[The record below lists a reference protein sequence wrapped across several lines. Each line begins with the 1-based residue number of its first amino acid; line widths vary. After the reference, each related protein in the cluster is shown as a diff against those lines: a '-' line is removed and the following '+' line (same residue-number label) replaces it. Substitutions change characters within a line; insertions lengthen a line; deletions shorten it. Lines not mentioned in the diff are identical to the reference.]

1 MKQLAVDGVEIAY
14 LDRGKGPVVIIAH
27 CSSASH
33 KEWLPLIETLEPDW
47 RVLAPDFIGY
57 GQSGAWPEGK
67 VFTGKADLA
76 VLLELAKKTKKHV
89 HLVGHSYGA
98 AMALEAAR
106 ELGPKVQSLTLVE
119 PVSFNL
125 LRVEG
130 RPEWAE
136 IEKLGVAVLSAVS
149 NGEDREAAA
158 AFMRYWLG
166 RLRWWLSPEK
176 FKAAITAT
184 IHKVALEFMIIIEAD
199 KKLSDYAS
207 VTVPT
212 LLIAGGKTPAPTRA
226 VVDMLGATLPNAEVT
241 VIKGAGHM
249 SPFTHPSEV
258 NRLIAGHLA
267 AQRQRIAGSSSARLS
282 SSTSRAN
289 SSSSSTACVWRVGAD
304 LLQIRVVL
312 IVVVKPLLVLPLE
325 GLESSRFT
333 SASLKPRPRS
343 SLRVN
348 SSAERN
354 VSRSMMVTPRS
365 MSLCTWMRSRARA

>member
-1 MKQLAVDGVEIAY
+1 MSLKQMTVDGVEIAY
-14 LDRGKGPVVIIAH
+14 LDRGEGPLVIIAH

-67 VFTGKADLA
+67 VFTGNADLA
-76 VLLELAKKTKKHV
+76 VLLALAKKTKKHV

-106 ELGPKVQSLTLVE
+106 ELGPKEESLTLVE

-130 RPEWAE
+130 RPEWPE
-136 IEKLGVAVLSAVS
+136 IEGLGVAVLSAVS
-149 NGEDREAAA
+149 NGKDREAAA
-158 AFMRYWLG
+158 TFMRYWLG

-184 IHKVALEFMIIIEAD
+184 IRKVALEFMILIEAD
-199 KKLSDYAS
+199 KRLSDYAS

-212 LLIAGGKTPAPTRA
+212 LLIAGGKTTAPTRA

-241 VIKGAGHM
+241 VIRGAGHM

-258 NRLIAGHLA
+258 NRMIAGHLA
-267 AQRQRIAGSSSARLS
+267 ARRQ
-282 SSTSRAN
+282 
-289 SSSSSTACVWRVGAD
+289 
-304 LLQIRVVL
+304 
-312 IVVVKPLLVLPLE
+312 
-325 GLESSRFT
+325 
-333 SASLKPRPRS
+333 
-343 SLRVN
+343 
-348 SSAERN
+348 
-354 VSRSMMVTPRS
+354 
-365 MSLCTWMRSRARA
+365 

>member
-1 MKQLAVDGVEIAY
+1 MTNEVWQNQCRSKQMTVDGVEIAY

-130 RPEWAE
+130 RPEWTE
-136 IEKLGVAVLSAVS
+136 IEKLGVPCSPPCRTARTA
-149 NGEDREAAA
+149 RRQA

-184 IHKVALEFMIIIEAD
+184 IHKVALEFMIAHRGRQEAQRLCERD
-199 KKLSDYAS
+199 
-207 VTVPT
+207 
-212 LLIAGGKTPAPTRA
+212 RA
-226 VVDMLGATLPNAEVT
+226 HLADRRRQNSRADPRRGRHARRDLAQCGRHGDQGRWPYEPV
-241 VIKGAGHM
+241 
-249 SPFTHPSEV
+249 HPSFRGKPDDRRPSRRSAPM
-258 NRLIAGHLA
+258 N
-267 AQRQRIAGSSSARLS
+267 AGSSSASLS

-289 SSSSSTACVWRVGAD
+289 SSSSSYRRVWALART
-304 LLQIRVVL
+304 
-312 IVVVKPLLVLPLE
+312 
-325 GLESSRFT
+325 F
-333 SASLKPRPRS
+333 
-343 SLRVN
+343 
-348 SSAERN
+348 
-354 VSRSMMVTPRS
+354 SRSV
-365 MSLCTWMRSRARA
+365 

>member
-14 LDRGKGPVVIIAH
+14 LDRGKGPVVIIGH

-33 KEWLPLIETLEPDW
+33 KEWLPLIEALEPEW

-57 GQSGAWPEGK
+57 GQSGAWPEGR
-67 VFTGKADLA
+67 VFTGKADLT
-76 VLLELAKKTKKHV
+76 VLLDLAKKTKKHV

-98 AMALEAAR
+98 AMALEAAC

-130 RPEWAE
+130 RPEWTE

-149 NGEDREAAA
+149 NSQDREAAA

-176 FKAAITAT
+176 FKEAITAT

-199 KKLSDYAS
+199 KKLRAYAS

-258 NRLIAGHLA
+258 NRLIASHLA
-267 AQRQRIAGSSSARLS
+267 AQRQQSQA
-282 SSTSRAN
+282 
-289 SSSSSTACVWRVGAD
+289 
-304 LLQIRVVL
+304 
-312 IVVVKPLLVLPLE
+312 P
-325 GLESSRFT
+325 
-333 SASLKPRPRS
+333 PRQD
-343 SLRVN
+343 
-348 SSAERN
+348 
-354 VSRSMMVTPRS
+354 
-365 MSLCTWMRSRARA
+365 

>member
-14 LDRGKGPVVIIAH
+14 LDRGKGPVVIIGH

-33 KEWLPLIETLEPDW
+33 KEWLPLIEALEPEW

-57 GQSGAWPEGK
+57 GQSGAWPEGR
-67 VFTGKADLA
+67 VFTGKADLT
-76 VLLELAKKTKKHV
+76 VLLDLAKKTKKHV

-98 AMALEAAR
+98 AMALEAAC
-106 ELGPKVQSLTLVE
+106 ELGSKVQSLTLVE

-130 RPEWAE
+130 RPEWTE

-149 NGEDREAAA
+149 NSQDREAAA

-166 RLRWWLSPEK
+166 RLRWWLSPER
-176 FKAAITAT
+176 FKEAITAT

-199 KKLSDYAS
+199 KKLSAYAS

-258 NRLIAGHLA
+258 NRLIASHLA
-267 AQRQRIAGSSSARLS
+267 AQRQQSQA
-282 SSTSRAN
+282 
-289 SSSSSTACVWRVGAD
+289 
-304 LLQIRVVL
+304 
-312 IVVVKPLLVLPLE
+312 P
-325 GLESSRFT
+325 
-333 SASLKPRPRS
+333 PRQD
-343 SLRVN
+343 
-348 SSAERN
+348 
-354 VSRSMMVTPRS
+354 
-365 MSLCTWMRSRARA
+365 

>member
-1 MKQLAVDGVEIAY
+1 MGSRAPGLKARSSPARPIS
-14 LDRGKGPVVIIAH
+14 PC
-27 CSSASH
+27 CSSS
-33 KEWLPLIETLEPDW
+33 P
-47 RVLAPDFIGY
+47 
-57 GQSGAWPEGK
+57 S
-67 VFTGKADLA
+67 
-76 VLLELAKKTKKHV
+76 KTKKHV

-130 RPEWAE
+130 RPEWTE

-149 NGEDREAAA
+149 NGQDREAAA

-166 RLRWWLSPEK
+166 RLRWWLSPER
-176 FKAAITAT
+176 FKEVITAT

-199 KKLSDYAS
+199 KKLSAYAS

-258 NRLIAGHLA
+258 NRLIASHLA
-267 AQRQRIAGSSSARLS
+267 AQRQQSQAPPLARLS

-289 SSSSSTACVWRVGAD
+289 SSSNSTAAVWALART
-304 LLQIRVVL
+304 
-312 IVVVKPLLVLPLE
+312 
-325 GLESSRFT
+325 F
-333 SASLKPRPRS
+333 
-343 SLRVN
+343 
-348 SSAERN
+348 
-354 VSRSMMVTPRS
+354 SRSV
-365 MSLCTWMRSRARA
+365 

>member
-14 LDRGKGPVVIIAH
+14 LDRGKGPVVIIGH

-33 KEWLPLIETLEPDW
+33 KEWLPLIEALEPEW

-57 GQSGAWPEGK
+57 GQSGAWPEGR
-67 VFTGKADLA
+67 VFTGKADLT
-76 VLLELAKKTKKHV
+76 VLLDLAKKTKKHV

-98 AMALEAAR
+98 AMALEAAC

-130 RPEWAE
+130 RPEWTE

-149 NGEDREAAA
+149 TGQVREAAA

-176 FKAAITAT
+176 FKEAITAT
-184 IHKVALEFMIIIEAD
+184 IHKVALDFMIIIEAD
-199 KKLSDYAS
+199 KKLRAYAS

-258 NRLIAGHLA
+258 NRLIASHLA
-267 AQRQRIAGSSSARLS
+267 AQRQQSQA
-282 SSTSRAN
+282 
-289 SSSSSTACVWRVGAD
+289 
-304 LLQIRVVL
+304 
-312 IVVVKPLLVLPLE
+312 P
-325 GLESSRFT
+325 
-333 SASLKPRPRS
+333 PRQD
-343 SLRVN
+343 
-348 SSAERN
+348 
-354 VSRSMMVTPRS
+354 
-365 MSLCTWMRSRARA
+365 